1 MVMWLAACVRRPA
14 GRSGGK
20 PAPPVRLVRKENP
33 VVAWKYALSVAF
45 ASQGKLCLSPLTDA
59 ERLML
64 FPGVLLPEK
73 PVTHNRL
80 PYHTC
85 AHRPEKRSVVA
96 RLYRQEEAARA
107 AVGICSASPH
117 TLRGEV
123 KHWLHRV
130 SPDDLAEMLAQWQ
143 ECQPGAAGVAAMRWG
158 KYTPPAPPLRLRYVA

>member
-1 MVMWLAACVRRPA
+1 MVTWLAACVRRLA

-20 PAPPVRLVRKENP
+20 PVPPVRLVRQENP

-64 FPGVLLPEK
+64 FPGVLLPER

-85 AHRPEKRSVVA
+85 AHRPEKRSMVT
-96 RLYRQEEAARA
+96 RLYRQSEATRA
-107 AVGICSASPH
+107 AMALFHASPQA
-117 TLRGEV
+117 LRGEV

-143 ECQPGAAGVAAMRWG
+143 ERQPGPAEVAAMRWA
-158 KYTPPAPPLRLRYVA
+158 KYTPPAPPLRLRDVA